1 MADQNIDSRYQFGRC
16 AEVHIKD
23 FESQT
28 KLVIGNDFEIEF
40 DFFKTIDETRQA
52 SVGTIK
58 IYGLKPSTV
67 NSLQRDGGEVTLMC
81 GYYGTEM
88 TALFTAYISRMYINK
103 TNNTTETTIECSA
116 NLFDYYFGLSRDNSF
131 QVNVPTKAEKD
142 VTGVSYNQPIAFIL
156 KQYASPE
163 IVKVEFNFS
172 NLSAQ
177 NKKIAANYLQL
188 KTVSLNFNAVPY
200 EAIYTQ
206 ICDTFGLTRMTEDRR
221 DGKVAI
227 YSFTENGFNKAF
239 QEFNSESF
247 QDGIITRGKD
257 AKNFQLFKSMFVA
270 DASNPTATV
279 LTTTTGLISAKTEY
293 KIATA
298 YKDQDLASNE
308 KQAIS
313 SSQKDFEYLK
323 KEKLKEKKAK
333 ESEKEYKPST
343 KPRKIKIN
351 RMYQRVS
358 ALLNPLVRPQ
368 SIVAVEYALDDNDN
382 VLFNTMRVREATYKG
397 NNKNGD
403 WVMDLYCEDSDGT
416 NDIPTSEQD
425 IANLK
430 NSNSSEEQGSESEQV
445 PQIYD
450 QESETGGE

>member
-131 QVNVPTKAEKD
+131 QVNIPTKTEKD

-156 KQYASPE
+156 KQYVSPE

-172 NLSAQ
+172 NLSA
-177 NKKIAANYLQL
+177 
-188 KTVSLNFNAVPY
+188 
-200 EAIYTQ
+200 
-206 ICDTFGLTRMTEDRR
+206 
-221 DGKVAI
+221 
-227 YSFTENGFNKAF
+227 
-239 QEFNSESF
+239 
-247 QDGIITRGKD
+247 
-257 AKNFQLFKSMFVA
+257 
-270 DASNPTATV
+270 
-279 LTTTTGLISAKTEY
+279 
-293 KIATA
+293 
-298 YKDQDLASNE
+298 
-308 KQAIS
+308 
-313 SSQKDFEYLK
+313 
-323 KEKLKEKKAK
+323 
-333 ESEKEYKPST
+333 
-343 KPRKIKIN
+343 
-351 RMYQRVS
+351 
-358 ALLNPLVRPQ
+358 
-368 SIVAVEYALDDNDN
+368 
-382 VLFNTMRVREATYKG
+382 
-397 NNKNGD
+397 
-403 WVMDLYCEDSDGT
+403 
-416 NDIPTSEQD
+416 
-425 IANLK
+425 
-430 NSNSSEEQGSESEQV
+430 
-445 PQIYD
+445 
-450 QESETGGE
+450 